1 MAAGSG
7 KFTYILFGS
16 QTGNAEEIASGLST
30 VCTEELMLPNVQLGT
45 LNSISKNLEDLKNNA
60 QLLLIVCSTTGN
72 GDAPENADAFW
83 RAIKL
88 RSVAKNLF
96 ENVPYYVLG
105 LGDTNYD
112 KFCYIGKA
120 IDKRINE
127 LGGNRVMPAECA
139 DEATGLEEVV
149 DKWLQN
155 ATELAKKMNC
165 SEEADSER
173 GECS

>member
-1 MAAGSG
+1 MSG
-7 KFTYILFGS
+7 KITYVLYGS
-16 QTGNAEEIASGLST
+16 QTGNSEEIASGLGT
-30 VCTEELMLPNVQLGT
+30 VFTEELMLPNVQVGT
-45 LNSISKNLEDLKNNA
+45 LNSISKNLEDLKTNA

-112 KFCYIGKA
+112 KFCYIGKS
-120 IDKRINE
+120 IDKRLNE
-127 LGGNRVMPAECA
+127 LGGNRVFPAECA

-155 ATELAKKMNC
+155 AIDVAKKLNSSDQSGDEGDKC
-165 SEEADSER
+165 SS
-173 GECS
+173 